1 MKGLA
6 SIAACAVVSLLL
18 NTPLFAQGQSQQDHG
33 KSGSSNASGKGGGG
47 NGSSVSPPS
56 EVAFAAPTSAS
67 SSTSASTPFAWID
80 NANLVAP
87 GAVWIGISTVR
98 WQNAGVSE
106 ISVPV
111 VDAAIGMTPRLQIGA
126 SVPRVAASEALSRP
140 GGLGTTFLNA
150 KVGILNDSE
159 RPLKLA
165 VTPTLEI
172 LSEAAMQWLPIGHNR
187 VQWGLPF
194 SVEFDHGVSRVYG
207 SSGYFSPGMW
217 YTGAG
222 AGTQIG
228 SRVGV
233 AVSVSRSWTRTLL
246 DDPSLAT
253 PRRHDI
259 STGVSVDLTP
269 NIGVFGSVG
278 RTIRTAAQYGAGTT
292 LSVGISLTANR
303 IAFTQ

>member
-18 NTPLFAQGQSQQDHG
+18 NPPVFAQGQSQQDHG

-126 SVPRVAASEALSRP
+126 SVPRVAEARLSQDCPSCRVASR
-140 GGLGTTFLNA
+140 
-150 KVGILNDSE
+150 
-159 RPLKLA
+159 
-165 VTPTLEI
+165 
-172 LSEAAMQWLPIGHNR
+172 
-187 VQWGLPF
+187 
-194 SVEFDHGVSRVYG
+194 
-207 SSGYFSPGMW
+207 
-217 YTGAG
+217 
-222 AGTQIG
+222 
-228 SRVGV
+228 
-233 AVSVSRSWTRTLL
+233 
-246 DDPSLAT
+246 
-253 PRRHDI
+253 
-259 STGVSVDLTP
+259 
-269 NIGVFGSVG
+269 
-278 RTIRTAAQYGAGTT
+278 
-292 LSVGISLTANR
+292 
-303 IAFTQ
+303 